1 MRRKGQE
8 RGVVLWSG
16 VEWYVAGV
24 TWLGAL
30 VVRQS
35 PRRPDEALAPVF
47 PLCDHCFTLPWA
59 DGSSESTQG

>member
-1 MRRKGQE
+1 M
-8 RGVVLWSG
+8 VLWSG

-35 PRRPDEALAPVF
+35 PRRPDEALA
-47 PLCDHCFTLPWA
+47 L
-59 DGSSESTQG
+59 STV